1 MPYQT
6 IWVEPEILCQGT
18 EVTILASYHEDE
30 WEEPQFYWVRP
41 IPTGYDLSAEVEFE
55 SVDLRE
61 IGFRGDFRD
70 EPERLDFIQKAVTD
84 GHLKPVRR

>member
-6 IWVEPEILCQGT
+6 IWVEPEILYQEK

-30 WEEPQFYWVRP
+30 WEEPQCYWVRP

-55 SVDLRE
+55 SIDLRE

-70 EPERLDFIQKAVTD
+70 EPERLDFIRKAVAD
-84 GHLKPVRR
+84 GRLKPVRR